1 MFAGV
6 FGVVFA
12 VVFAV
17 FGVVCSLRR
26 MAAQLLFVVHPSEN
40 LFLAC
45 RLGFTHFLCNLS
57 ISKVLSKV
65 TANV

>member
-40 LFLAC
+40 FIFGVLA
-45 RLGFTHFLCNLS
+45 
-57 ISKVLSKV
+57 VLPDGV
-65 TANV
+65 LHIQ

>member
-26 MAAQLLFVVHPSEN
+26 MAAQRLAVVHPSEN
-40 LFLAC
+40 LFLALC
-45 RLGFTHFLCNLS
+45 RVAG
-57 ISKVLSKV
+57 
-65 TANV
+65 